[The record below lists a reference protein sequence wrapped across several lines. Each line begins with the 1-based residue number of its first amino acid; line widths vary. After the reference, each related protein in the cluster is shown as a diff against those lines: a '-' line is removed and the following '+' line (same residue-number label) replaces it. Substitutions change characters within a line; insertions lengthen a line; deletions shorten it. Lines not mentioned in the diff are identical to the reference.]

1 MFTADDF
8 NSMDKFKEFYY
19 SFVPEGCNEYDII
32 RKSDNLLVGKVK
44 MNTLSDDIDVP
55 DGLDDVRIGVEWE
68 MYKCTRP
75 EFEVGR
81 SHDLSS
87 MTAQDAVNLYEKLIV
102 GVAFIRAYK
111 NEVDPDT
118 CFSKVNKTLEW
129 LRSGD
134 FYEAPAS
141 TIYHECEPTGLLYH
155 TLKVVNKIHE
165 LKYVHSFKSINIED
179 AVLVAL
185 VHDWCKIGLYEMY
198 MRNQKNNET
207 GQWEKVTA
215 YKRKDFLLPMGHG
228 ATSMWQASK
237 CFKLST
243 EEALAIRWHQ
253 GHWNVCD
260 AEVNEFQQSNET
272 YPLVHMLQF
281 ADQLAITK
289 Y

>member
-8 NSMDKFKEFYY
+8 NSMDKFEQFNHWFLPTGQNAY
-19 SFVPEGCNEYDII
+19 SII
-32 RKSDNLLVGKVK
+32 RKSDRSCIGVVYQD
-44 MNTLSDDIDVP
+44 SDDFDYEAEEGFE
-55 DGLDDVRIGVEWE
+55 DELREEWE
-68 MYKCTRP
+68 SYKCTRP

-111 NEVDPDT
+111 NKVDPDT